1 MLLYVEFGL
10 FKLLNEFIN
19 NLSLE
24 AKLEDT
30 LTV

>member
-1 MLLYVEFGL
+1 MLLYVEFDL
-10 FKLLNEFIN
+10 FKLINEFIN

-30 LTV
+30 LIV